1 MSAGTTAR
9 ATISSC
15 SARPTGPARTS
26 HSTGFARS
34 CRFLRAYTSTC
45 SPKTRR
51 EKSNACSRSVLP
63 RGIGTRNRLMRTTSS
78 FPTPK
83 ETVSASWTPA
93 RSRSDGGD
101 MHRLNFLDDQPWDED
116 DERSRT
122 RARWFGH
129 PFGAD
134 KLGASLRELLPGAE
148 AGPLHMHYG
157 VEEMF
162 FVLAGNPRVRTP
174 EGEETLAPGDVVYF
188 PEGTAGLHD

>member
-1 MSAGTTAR
+1 
-9 ATISSC
+9 
-15 SARPTGPARTS
+15 
-26 HSTGFARS
+26 
-34 CRFLRAYTSTC
+34 
-45 SPKTRR
+45 
-51 EKSNACSRSVLP
+51 
-63 RGIGTRNRLMRTTSS
+63 
-78 FPTPK
+78 
-83 ETVSASWTPA
+83 
-93 RSRSDGGD
+93 
-101 MHRLNFLDDQPWDED
+101 MHRLNFLDDQPWDEV

-188 PEGTAGLHD
+188 PEGTAGLHDFWNPTDEPVRLLAISTKRFPDVVAYPERGVAWVATRHPERSVAEGADKGIIARFDLPPEEPDA